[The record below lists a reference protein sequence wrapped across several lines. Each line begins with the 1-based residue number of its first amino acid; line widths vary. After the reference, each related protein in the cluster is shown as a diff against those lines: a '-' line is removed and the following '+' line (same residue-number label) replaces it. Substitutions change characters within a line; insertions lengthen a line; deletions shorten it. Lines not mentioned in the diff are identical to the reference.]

1 MAVRVSQT
9 NKEIAG
15 TSSSPTTRVT
25 QANAEI
31 LSTDA
36 VANARVTQANAEIL
50 STQSSSNARVTQTS
64 AEILSTQSNSN
75 ARVTQVN
82 AEILVFVYSWM
93 IYGMGP
99 VDESSVNAPTVLLTP
114 PPPPPVFYF
123 YPSGGG
129 KVLRYKPEKS
139 AIDDRLL
146 MLQRIWEDYAR
157 AAVEGQPSVGIRG
170 LGSMGR
176 ISNGFRWLEFGRQ
189 RRPWMRQGSI
199 VTPAPANGDTVVCEF
214 EVPEGY
220 YGWLSGFWWAY
231 TGTGYIEGST
241 DIEWRIRIGDQ
252 YPEGYGRVRF
262 QMGTPTDPLTITGMM
277 PLRSRQ
283 KVRLIVFVKNDSGNI
298 QVGSSRIIGGL
309 RGWLYEP
316 ETGGNLGIR
325 W

>member
-1 MAVRVSQT
+1 MAARVSQT

-15 TSSSPTTRVT
+15 TSSSPAARVT

-31 LSTDA
+31 LSTGSA
-36 VANARVTQANAEIL
+36 PNARVTQANAEIL
-50 STQSSSNARVTQTS
+50 SAGGSANARVTQAS

-75 ARVTQVN
+75 ARVTQAN
-82 AEILVFVYSWM
+82 AEILLFVYSWM

-99 VDESSVNAPTVLLTP
+99 IDESSVPAPTVLLTP

-129 KVLRYKPEKS
+129 KVLKYKPEKS
-139 AIDDRLL
+139 AVDDRLL
-146 MLQRIWEDYAR
+146 ALQRIWEDYAR
-157 AAVEGQPSVGIRG
+157 AAVEGQPSAGIRG

-176 ISNGFRWLEFGRQ
+176 VSNGFRWLEFGRQ

-199 VTPAPANGDTVVCEF
+199 VTPAPANGDVTVCEF

-231 TGTGYIEGST
+231 TGTGYVEGST
-241 DIEWRIRIGDQ
+241 DIEWRIRVADQ
-252 YPEGYGRVRF
+252 YPEGYGQVRF
-262 QMGTPTDPLTITGMM
+262 QMGTPTDPLIITGML

-298 QVGSSRIIGGL
+298 QVGGSRIVGGL
-309 RGWLYEP
+309 QGWLYEP
-316 ETGGNLGIR
+316 EGGKGGGVR